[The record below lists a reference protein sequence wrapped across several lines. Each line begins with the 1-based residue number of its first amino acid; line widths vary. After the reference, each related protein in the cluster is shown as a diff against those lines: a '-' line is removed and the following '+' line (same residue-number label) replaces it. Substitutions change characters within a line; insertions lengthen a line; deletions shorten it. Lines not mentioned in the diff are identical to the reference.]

1 MNCFKRGCLLETKAV
16 DYKVW
21 RLNSTNWSKEKIR
34 AAFPIIQ
41 GVLPERRIFGG
52 EFLAVEILQVGE
64 MLN

>member
-1 MNCFKRGCLLETKAV
+1 V

-41 GVLPERRIFGG
+41 GLLPERRIFGG